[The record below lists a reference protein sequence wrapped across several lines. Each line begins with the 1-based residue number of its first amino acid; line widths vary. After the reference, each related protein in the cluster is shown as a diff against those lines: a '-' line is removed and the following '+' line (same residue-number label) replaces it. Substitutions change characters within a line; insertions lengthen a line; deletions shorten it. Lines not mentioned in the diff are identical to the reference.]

1 MVLALLLQLALL
13 LLLARTLGEIARRLG
28 QPSVVGELLAGII
41 LGPTLLGGLSPFVDT
56 WLIPD
61 AGAQGWLLEGAGLT
75 GALFLLL
82 ITGMETD
89 LALLR
94 RHSRAAAGTSIG
106 GITLPFVTGFVLGQ
120 YLPATLL
127 GSEAERVVFALFIA
141 TAMSISAI
149 PVIARV
155 LMDLDLMRRDVGQ
168 TIIAAGMT
176 DDAIGWTLLSVV
188 AGLAAGD
195 AVTLGSV
202 GLALVRVIGFLVV
215 SLTVGSWL
223 VHALFAW
230 VRDARGPFVQLSLV
244 AGLMFGWAALA
255 QALGLEAVFGA
266 FVVGMILGR
275 EQTLSAAVHD
285 HIAAISFGVFTPIF
299 FGIAGLKVDARILG
313 DSRLLGITLLVIAVA
328 TFGKV
333 LGGYVGGRW
342 IGGRDRWTSLAFG
355 IGMNARG
362 AMEIIIAT
370 VGLNL
375 AIISRDMFSIIVVM
389 AMATSLMAPP
399 GLRWALR
406 RVHMDDTET
415 ERLRRESLARASR
428 VARIR
433 RVLVPL
439 RTRPLH
445 ERGERLEVALLD
457 RLRGDETMEVTL
469 FSAAKRGQRAE
480 ALDFLAAVEPAFQP
494 AHVRRRVVEGGEP
507 DVAILREARKSY
519 DLLMLGARER
529 ATGRDALFD
538 RFVDRVMRLAPC
550 PTVVV
555 QGRPRPDAWPPSRI
569 LVPVSGSQG
578 SREAAELAFR
588 LAGETGLV
596 ALLNVVPTGGDDVTR
611 IATPAAEERR
621 LHAAAE
627 VVEHMRTHAD
637 AHGARSLP
645 LVREGND
652 VESVVLDVAREIGAE
667 LIVLG
672 TTVRAGSGRLFLGP
686 RVERVLEAAACPV
699 LVYNAAAPL

>member
-1 MVLALLLQLALL
+1 MVLALLFQLALL
-13 LLLARTLGEIARRLG
+13 LLLARTLGEVARRLG
-28 QPSVVGELLAGII
+28 QPSVVGELLAGIL
-41 LGPTLLGGLSPFVDT
+41 LGPTLLGGLSPFVDA

-61 AGAQGWLLEGAGLT
+61 AGPQGWLLEGAGMV
-75 GALFLLL
+75 GAMFLLL

-120 YLPATLL
+120 YLPASLL
-127 GSEAERVVFALFIA
+127 GPDAERVVFALFIA

-188 AGLAAGD
+188 VGLAAGD

-202 GLALVRVIGFLVV
+202 GGALLRVVGFLVV
-215 SLTVGSWL
+215 SLTLGAWL
-223 VHALFAW
+223 VHGLFAW
-230 VRDARGPFVQLSLV
+230 LRGARGPFLQLSLV
-244 AGLMFGWAALA
+244 AGLMFGWAAIA

-266 FVVGMILGR
+266 FVVGLILGR
-275 EQTLSAAVHD
+275 EQSLTADVHD
-285 HIAAISFGVFTPIF
+285 QIAAISFGVFTPVF
-299 FGIAGLKVDARILG
+299 FGIAGLKVDARILAEPG
-313 DSRLLGITLLVIAVA
+313 LLGVTLLVIAVA

-333 LGGYVGGRW
+333 LGGYIGGRW
-342 IGGRDRWTSLAFG
+342 IGGRDRWTSVAFG

-406 RVHMDDTET
+406 RVRMDDSET
-415 ERLRRESLARASR
+415 ERLRLESLARSSR
-428 VARIR
+428 IARIR
-433 RVLVPL
+433 RVLLPL
-439 RTRPLH
+439 RRRPLH
-445 ERGERLEVALLD
+445 DMGQRLEVALLE
-457 RLRGDETMEVTL
+457 RLRTDENMEVTL
-469 FSAAKRGQRAE
+469 FNAAPRGERADG
-480 ALDFLAAVEPAFQP
+480 LDFLAALEPAFRP
-494 AHVRRRVVEGGEP
+494 AKVRRRVVVAGDP
-507 DVAILREARKSY
+507 DVAILREARKGY

-529 ATGRDALFD
+529 SAGRDALFD
-538 RFVDRVMRLAPC
+538 HFVDRVVRMAPC
-550 PTVVV
+550 PTAVV
-555 QGRPRPDAWPPSRI
+555 QGRPRPDAWPPKRL
-569 LVPVSGSQG
+569 LVPVSGSHG

-588 LAGETGLV
+588 LAGDHGLV
-596 ALLNVVPTGGDDVTR
+596 ALLSVVPTGGDDAAR
-611 IATPAAEERR
+611 IATVAAEERR
-621 LHAAAE
+621 MEGAAE
-627 VVEHMRTHAD
+627 VVEHMRQHAD
-637 AHGARSLP
+637 AHGVRSLP

-652 VESVVLDVAREIGAE
+652 VESVVLDVAREIDAE

-672 TTVRAGSGRLFLGP
+672 TTVRAGAGRLFLGP
-686 RVERVLEAAACPV
+686 RVERVLEAATCPV
-699 LVYNAAAPL
+699 LVYNAPPL

>member
-1 MVLALLLQLALL
+1 MVLALLVQLALL
-13 LLLARTLGEIARRLG
+13 LLLARALGELARRLG
-28 QPSVVGELLAGII
+28 QPAVVGELLAGIV
-41 LGPTLLGGLSPFVDT
+41 LGPTLLGGFSPLVDA

-61 AGAQGWLLEGAGLT
+61 AGAQGWMLEAVGMIGAM
-75 GALFLLL
+75 FLLL

-106 GITLPFVTGFVLGQ
+106 GIALPFVTGFALGQ
-120 YLPATLL
+120 YLPTTLM
-127 GSEAERVVFALFIA
+127 GAEAERAVFALFIA

-202 GLALVRVIGFLVV
+202 GLALLRVVGFLVG
-215 SLTVGSWL
+215 SLTVGAWL
-223 VHALFAW
+223 VHALFAKL
-230 VRDARGPFVQLSLV
+230 RDARGPFVPLSLV
-244 AGLMFGWAALA
+244 TGLMFGWAALA

-266 FVVGMILGR
+266 FVVGVILGR
-275 EQTLSAAVHD
+275 EQSLSGAVHGQ
-285 HIAAISFGVFTPIF
+285 IAALSFGVFTPIF

-313 DSRLLGITLLVIAVA
+313 EPRMLGVALLVIAVA

-406 RVHMDDTET
+406 RVRMDDAET
-415 ERLRRESLARASR
+415 ERLRRESLARSSR

-433 RVLVPL
+433 RVLLPL
-439 RTRPLH
+439 RSRPLH
-445 ERGERLEVALLD
+445 ELGERLEVALLE
-457 RLRGDETMEVTL
+457 RLRGDDGVEVTL
-469 FSAAKRGQRAE
+469 LNVAKRGERAA
-480 ALDFLAAVEPAFQP
+480 ALDFLAAVEPAFRP
-494 AHVRRRVVEGGEP
+494 ATVRRRVATATDP
-507 DVAILREARKSY
+507 DVAILREAAKGY

-529 ATGRDALFD
+529 ATRRDALFD
-538 RFVDRVMRLAPC
+538 HFVDRVVRMAPC
-550 PTVVV
+550 PTAVV
-555 QGRPRPDAWPPSRI
+555 QGRPRAGAWPPSRI
-569 LVPVSGSQG
+569 LVPVSGSAG

-588 LAGETGLV
+588 LAGESGLV
-596 ALLNVVPTGGDDVTR
+596 ALLSVVPTGGDDAAR
-611 IATPAAEERR
+611 IGTPAAEERR
-621 LHAAAE
+621 MHGAAE
-627 VVEHMRTHAD
+627 IVEHMRQHAD
-637 AHGARSLP
+637 AHGVRSLP
-645 LVREGND
+645 LVREGAD
-652 VESVVLDVAREIGAE
+652 VESVVLEVAREIEAE
-667 LIVLG
+667 LLVLG

-699 LVYNAAAPL
+699 LVYNAPAPL